1 MEIETAHTRSKPSP
15 SPDHPRSG
23 FNPGVIAAALALLT
37 LGLVAIGLPAAW
49 AVASAIG
56 ETNIFAPLQ
65 TELAAVLPGVKSEAL
80 ELHFFSWSITIRSI
94 VTAFSIGLC
103 ATMLGWPLAWLLRR
117 RGWQFLPL
125 VATPLLLPNYL
136 AFGAYNL
143 LRAPGS
149 LLGDLL
155 ERSARG
161 DSGWIPVFAGQ
172 VLAFASLS
180 LWSAPLS
187 AIVLAI
193 WLGRVETSTLEQ
205 LSMDLPGRSFGRSLM
220 VRCRLA
226 APGILAGIG
235 IVTLLMLGSAVPLHV
250 ARLETLTIRVW
261 LAMDLLPQDRQWR
274 AWIVAW
280 PLLVLALAGAW
291 MILRFG
297 AWDRPE
303 GELRTAIE
311 QDGIRRSGLLG
322 SLLVF
327 AAGAVVPLALFA
339 SHLASAGGL
348 TGFVRVY
355 RDQIVNSAGLSAAT
369 GACAGVMML
378 ASWMGMLAGGWSKRI
393 VRATVFL
400 FAFGALAP
408 GVMIGVW
415 LAAFV
420 RRVCPALED
429 SSLILVLAH
438 LARFG
443 IVPVV
448 LGCWLASGEAK
459 EQADQ
464 RRLDGATG
472 LLGVLRTAIAANW
485 PALGAGAIMVAILS
499 FHEIECAVVLQP
511 PGVDTFARAI
521 LNQLHFA
528 RTQELSTAGI
538 LLLSVGLVFGGS
550 TLWWLGR
557 TAKTNRTILPS

>member
-1 MEIETAHTRSKPSP
+1 VS
-15 SPDHPRSG
+15 
-23 FNPGVIAAALALLT
+23 
-37 LGLVAIGLPAAW
+37 
-49 AVASAIG
+49 SAIR
-56 ETNIFAPLQ
+56 EANLFAPLQ
-65 TELAAVLPGVKSEAL
+65 AEPGAMLPGVKPEAF
-80 ELHFFSWSITIRSI
+80 ELHFFSWSITIQSI
-94 VTAFSIGLC
+94 VTAFCIGTC
-103 ATMLGWPLAWLLRR
+103 ATVIGWPLAWLLRR

-149 LLGDLL
+149 VVGDLL

-161 DSGWIPVFAGQ
+161 ESGWIPVFAGQ

-205 LSMDLPGRSFGRSLM
+205 LSLDLPGRWFGRSLLA
-220 VRCRLA
+220 RCRLA
-226 APGILAGIG
+226 APGIVAGIG

-297 AWDRPE
+297 AWDRPD

-311 QDGIRRSGLLG
+311 RDAGRRSGLLG

-327 AAGAVVPLALFA
+327 AAGAVVPLCLFA

-355 RDQIVNSAGLSAAT
+355 RDQIVNSAVLSAAT
-369 GACAGVMML
+369 GAFAGAMML
-378 ASWMGMLAGGWSKRI
+378 AAWMGMLAGGWSKRI
-393 VRATVFL
+393 VQASVFL

-420 RRVCPALED
+420 RRVCPGLED
-429 SSLILVLAH
+429 SSLILVVAH

-443 IVPVV
+443 VVPVV
-448 LGCWLASGEAK
+448 LGCWLAWGEAK

-472 LLGVLRTAIAANW
+472 LLGVLRTAIAGNW
-485 PALGAGAIMVAILS
+485 QALGAGAIIVAILS

-528 RTQELSTAGI
+528 RTQELSAAGI
-538 LLLSVGLVFGGS
+538 LLLSVGLVLGGS
-550 TLWWLGR
+550 TLWWMGR
-557 TAKTNRTILPS
+557 TAKANRSISPS